1 MYFCA
6 ACNLYVHDTTVEDHD
21 QSLAHTLSSTRAP
34 SLKKG
39 SVRARIAAIT
49 SSPTATDMHDM
60 VVINAVWLPESNR
73 GYQLLLN
80 MGWQQ
85 DSGLGRR
92 NDGRMEPIAT
102 VLKTDRAG
110 LGMPGPAPRVTHFP
124 PHDEQQQRAASDGLS
139 EAQRAQNRL
148 GRKRKEQ
155 PTAEL
160 SAAQRKQK
168 REHEKQRD
176 RVIAMEI
183 YGSHLEGYE
192 AYLR

>member
-1 MYFCA
+1 MYFCV
-6 ACNLYVHDTTVEDHD
+6 ACNLYVHDTTVEEHD
-21 QSLAHTLSSTRAP
+21 QSLAHMLSSTRAP
-34 SLKKG
+34 SLKK
-39 SVRARIAAIT
+39 
-49 SSPTATDMHDM
+49 
-60 VVINAVWLPESNR
+60 VWLPESNR

-80 MGWQQ
+80 MGWHQ

-92 NDGRMEPIAT
+92 NDGRIDPVAT

-110 LGMPGPAPRVTHFP
+110 LGMPCPAARVTHFP
-124 PHDEQQQRAASDGLS
+124 PHDEQQQRASADGLS
-139 EAQRAQNRL
+139 EAQRVQNRL

-155 PTAEL
+155 PTAGL

-168 REHEKQRD
+168 REHEQQRD
-176 RVIAMEI
+176 RVLALEL

>member
-34 SLKKG
+34 SLKK
-39 SVRARIAAIT
+39 
-49 SSPTATDMHDM
+49 
-60 VVINAVWLPESNR
+60 VWLPESNR

-110 LGMPGPAPRVTHFP
+110 LGMPGPTPR
-124 PHDEQQQRAASDGLS
+124 
-139 EAQRAQNRL
+139 RAQNRL